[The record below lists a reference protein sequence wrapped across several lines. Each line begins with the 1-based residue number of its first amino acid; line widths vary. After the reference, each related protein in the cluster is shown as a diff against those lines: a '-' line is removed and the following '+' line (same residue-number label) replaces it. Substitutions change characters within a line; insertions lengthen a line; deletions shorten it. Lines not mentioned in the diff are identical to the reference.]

1 VGANKLLL
9 MTRRSLP
16 KNHLI
21 LYNLIT
27 NHLEVRYIEEGSL
40 LKNDE
45 IYTIAGNIRILS
57 VVITKLARQ
66 ETEQRFEQVG
76 IDLKAVQYWALRLMG
91 TYELTLADLSRKMR
105 LDPSSLVP
113 VVDTLERK
121 GLVKREQ
128 DPRDR
133 RCTPLKLTPAGADL
147 LARVSL
153 LESES
158 ALVKSLSRMEAQQR
172 QQLLD
177 LLSQFVMHLSDDEEL
192 IAFCQSLRGK
202 IDVEPLN
209 ASE

>member
-1 VGANKLLL
+1 
-9 MTRRSLP
+9 M
-16 KNHLI
+16 
-21 LYNLIT
+21 LYNLVT
-27 NHLEVRYIEEGSL
+27 NRLAFMYMQEGNLLENE
-40 LKNDE
+40 E
-45 IYTIAGNIRILS
+45 IYTTASHIRILS
-57 VVITKLARQ
+57 VIIAKLARQ
-66 ETEQRFEQVG
+66 ETEQRLERVG
-76 IDLKAVQYWALRLMG
+76 IDLKAVQCWALHLMD

-133 RCTPLKLTPAGADL
+133 RRTPLKLTPAGADL

-158 ALVKSLSRMEAQQR
+158 ALVKSLSRMEARQR

-177 LLSQFVMHLSDDEEL
+177 LLIRFVMNLSDDEEL
-192 IAFCQSLRGK
+192 IAFCQSLHSK
-202 IDVEPLN
+202 IDAEPLN
-209 ASE
+209 TPE

>member
-1 VGANKLLL
+1 
-9 MTRRSLP
+9 MQ
-16 KNHLI
+16 
-21 LYNLIT
+21 
-27 NHLEVRYIEEGSL
+27 EGSL
-40 LKNDE
+40 LENEE
-45 IYTIAGNIRILS
+45 IYTTAAGIRILS
-57 VVITKLARQ
+57 IMITKLARQ
-66 ETEQRFEQVG
+66 ETEQRLEQVG
-76 IDLKAVQYWALRLMG
+76 IDLKAAQYWALCLMG

-158 ALVKSLSRMEAQQR
+158 ALVKSLSRMEVQQR

-177 LLSQFVMHLSDDEEL
+177 LLIQFVMNLSDDEEL
-192 IAFCQSLRGK
+192 ITFCQSLHSK
-202 IDVEPLN
+202 INAEPLK
-209 ASE
+209 APE